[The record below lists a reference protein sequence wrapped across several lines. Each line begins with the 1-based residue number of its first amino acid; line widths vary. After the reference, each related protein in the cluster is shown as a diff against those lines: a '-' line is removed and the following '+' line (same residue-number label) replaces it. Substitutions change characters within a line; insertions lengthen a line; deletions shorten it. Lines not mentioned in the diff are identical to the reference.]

1 MKLVWHVGLS
11 VGSDGRLE
19 DPEPLWAAVRRYAD
33 AVARDDVEVEVRFL
47 PRVAEAMKY
56 PMISLLNG
64 AIMIED
70 IRRSIDEGAD
80 GVMVAPAG
88 EPALDEARSAVDV
101 PLVGSLEAGMA
112 LTQFLGRQVGV
123 ITISEAY
130 VTTITRNLRRYGL
143 TDRLIDHRPIRHI
156 AMEWRAVA
164 AALDG
169 DAGPLLESFT
179 TVADAMVADGADVIV
194 AGGQIF
200 GALLM
205 HAGWTPGPVPIVD
218 IASAGLKTLESLVDL
233 RTSVG
238 LATSAAPNSPFR
250 RVPDSE
256 IEAGF
261 VALRATDPSR
271 SG

>member
-1 MKLVWHVGLS
+1 MKLVWNVALTAA
-11 VGSDGRLE
+11 SDGRLD
-19 DPEPLWAAVRRYAD
+19 DPEPLWDAVRRYAHT
-33 AVARDDVEVEVRFL
+33 VTRDDVEVEVRFL
-47 PRVAEAMKY
+47 PCVAEAMKY

-70 IRRSIDEGAD
+70 IRRSVAEGAD
-80 GVMVAPAG
+80 GVMIAPVG

-112 LTQFLGRQVGV
+112 LTQFLGRRVEV

-130 VTTITRNLRRYGL
+130 VTIVTRNLRRYGL
-143 TDRLIDHRPIRHI
+143 TGRLMDHRPIRHI
-156 AMEWRAVA
+156 AMDWRAVA
-164 AALDG
+164 AALEG

-200 GALLM
+200 GSLLL

-218 IASAGLKTLESLVDL
+218 IASAGLKALESLVDL
-233 RTSVG
+233 RASVG
-238 LATSAAPNSPFR
+238 LATSAAPSSPFR
-250 RVPDSE
+250 RVPDAE

-261 VALRATDPSR
+261 ATLRAMS
-271 SG
+271 